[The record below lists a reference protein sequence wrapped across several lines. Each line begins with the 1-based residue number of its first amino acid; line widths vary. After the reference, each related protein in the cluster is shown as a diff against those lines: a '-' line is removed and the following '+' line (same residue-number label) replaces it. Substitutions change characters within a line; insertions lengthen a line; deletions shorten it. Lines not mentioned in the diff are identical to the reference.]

1 MEIFKSED
9 DKINRLFRF
18 NSKNEY
24 TTIDLRN
31 ADFLGFETN
40 RFRWL
45 DLFIL
50 SEDSFFNW

>member
-31 ADFLGFETN
+31 ADF
-40 RFRWL
+40 
-45 DLFIL
+45 
-50 SEDSFFNW
+50 